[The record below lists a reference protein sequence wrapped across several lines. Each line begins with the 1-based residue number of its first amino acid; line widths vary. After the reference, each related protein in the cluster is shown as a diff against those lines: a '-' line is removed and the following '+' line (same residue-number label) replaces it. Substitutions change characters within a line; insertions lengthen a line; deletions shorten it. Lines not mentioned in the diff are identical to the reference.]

1 LRWNWHSPDN
11 AVCINQLVAEGIKSM
26 TSSKQPAG
34 RKPATK
40 FPQLRKKMEQI
51 KLRAKVRTQNVR
63 KSGHR

>member
-1 LRWNWHSPDN
+1 
-11 AVCINQLVAEGIKSM
+11 M